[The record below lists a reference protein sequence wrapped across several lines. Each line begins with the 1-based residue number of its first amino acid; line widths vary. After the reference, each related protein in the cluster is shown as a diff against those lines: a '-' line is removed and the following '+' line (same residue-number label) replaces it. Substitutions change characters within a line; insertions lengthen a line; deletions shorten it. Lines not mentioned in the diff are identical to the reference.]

1 LIAGKIPDLEREILL
16 ALVQVEGSHFKLAIE
31 TLSSLNPE
39 KLATEEV
46 VMLYYAKGCALRGL
60 ERQKEALEMFQKV
73 VSLESHIKREFYLV
87 PYSLTEI
94 GEIKMEMEEWKEA
107 HKILL
112 EAKKNYSGFDLDKPL
127 IRRLENSLDKLGK
140 MEKKTS

>member
-1 LIAGKIPDLEREILL
+1 MIAGKIPDLEREILL